1 MNEEEP
7 LEAVVAEIRVHLRDV
22 HAREDFDPELHVT
35 WPGHVPDGAVATYI
49 RETPR
54 HPAGYVCVLC
64 GARVFPVDPTFGHP
78 QRNAQLLRDHPELR
92 VQTHGLGPAGQAR
105 YIEKWDR
112 GDIARAQLAEAE
124 RRAAMATKT
133 ADRPTVEARR
143 NRCQVFLERRVRAG
157 ATVEAAIAALD
168 QLRSEDRGE
177 YEQIMGGPV
186 VLSRGTLEK
195 YWRAIPIERREAILA
210 ARQRSR
216 QEKPAP

>member
-1 MNEEEP
+1 MNEQQP
-7 LEAVVAEIRVHLRDV
+7 LDVVVAEIRVHLRDV
-22 HAREDFDPELHVT
+22 HAHEGFDPELHVT

-54 HPAGYVCVLC
+54 QAAGYICGLC

-78 QRNAQLLRDHPELR
+78 QRNAQLLRDHPELG
-92 VQTHGLGPAGQAR
+92 VQTHGLGPAGQGR

-124 RRAAMATKT
+124 RRGAMATKT

-143 NRCQVFLERRVRAG
+143 ERCQVFLERRVRAG

-168 QLRSEDRGE
+168 RLASEDRAA

-186 VLSRGTLEK
+186 VLARGTLEK
-195 YWRAIPIERREAILA
+195 YWGGILIERREAILA
-210 ARQRSR
+210 GRRVR
-216 QEKPAP
+216 REKPAP